1 MLFIDSKC
9 TLKRRECLLKSLL
22 NSLFI
27 IFIGLSIGY
36 LLQRIVK
43 SEKNH
48 FSIPLATTRRIL
60 QKTAIL
66 FLMPLNYIGAYWAM
80 DFTQINLL
88 FFPVVCLFQL
98 ILGGTIALLI
108 ARSIHMNDFDT
119 GAFFCCGFF
128 SNLGNIGVLICFL
141 LLGEEGYK
149 LAALYILSIQIAYY
163 TIGFPVAKYY
173 AMKKNQ
179 QGQKIIDLKAMI
191 KDPFI
196 MVGMASIII
205 GLVFNASGWERPIIF
220 SSIIALFIPISTILL
235 LISIG
240 LSMKLKKVREYLKES
255 ILITCI
261 KFMIIPTVM
270 VSIGFLMGY
279 HQIIDGLPLK
289 VILIL
294 SSMPVAFNSLIPPS
308 IYGLNLDLANSCWIV
323 TTFGLGLF
331 LPILFLL
338 VNLI

>member
-1 MLFIDSKC
+1 LP
-9 TLKRRECLLKSLL
+9 L
-22 NSLFI
+22 NL
-27 IFIGLSIGY
+27 
-36 LLQRIVK
+36 
-43 SEKNH
+43 EN
-48 FSIPLATTRRIL
+48 TRKIL
-60 QKTAIL
+60 QKIAIL
-66 FLMPLNYIGAYWAM
+66 FLMPVTFIGAYWII
-80 DFTQINLL
+80 DFTQVNLL
-88 FFPVVCLFQL
+88 FFPLLCLFQL
-98 ILGGTIALLI
+98 ILGGTIAILI
-108 ARSIHMNDFDT
+108 ARSIHMNNFDT

-128 SNLGNIGVLICFL
+128 SNMGCIGGLICFL

-149 LAALYILSIQIAYY
+149 LAALYIFSIQIAYY

-173 AMKKNQ
+173 AMKNNQ
-179 QGQKIIDLKAMI
+179 QGQKIINLNAML

-196 MVGMASIII
+196 LIGIASIII
-205 GLVFNASGWERPIIF
+205 GLSFNISGLKRPTIF
-220 SSIIALFIPISTILL
+220 SNIIALFVPLSTILL

-240 LSMKLKKVREYLKES
+240 LSMKLKKVRKYLKAS
-255 ILITCI
+255 ILIAGI
-261 KFMIIPTVM
+261 KFMIVPTVM
-270 VSIGFLMGY
+270 VLLGFLMDY
-279 HQIIDGLPLK
+279 HQIFDGIPLK

>member
-1 MLFIDSKC
+1 MIKP
-9 TLKRRECLLKSLL
+9 LL

-27 IFIGLSIGY
+27 IFLGLAIGY
-36 LLQRIVK
+36 LVQFL
-43 SEKNH
+43 EKRGKINL
-48 FSIPLATTRRIL
+48 PLNLENTRKIL
-60 QKTAIL
+60 QKIAIL
-66 FLMPLNYIGAYWAM
+66 FLMPVTFIGAYWAM
-80 DFTQINLL
+80 DFTQVNLL
-88 FFPVVCLFQL
+88 YFPLLCLFQL

-128 SNLGNIGVLICFL
+128 SNLGNIGGLICFL

-149 LAALYILSIQIAYY
+149 LVALYILSIQIAYY

-173 AMKKNQ
+173 AMKNNQ
-179 QGQKIIDLKAMI
+179 SGQKIIDLKAMV

-196 MVGMASIII
+196 MVAMASIII
-205 GLVFNASGWERPIIF
+205 GLGFNASGWERPIIF
-220 SSIIALFIPISTILL
+220 SSIIAFFIPISTILL

-240 LSMKLKKVREYLKES
+240 LSMKLNKVREYLKAS
-255 ILITCI
+255 ILIAGI
-261 KFMIIPTVM
+261 KFIIIPTVM

-279 HQIIDGLPLK
+279 HQIIEGLPLK

-308 IYGLNLDLANSCWIV
+308 IYGLNLDLANSCWV
-323 TTFGLGLF
+323 FTTFSLVLL

-338 VNLI
+338 INLI

>member
-1 MLFIDSKC
+1 MIKP
-9 TLKRRECLLKSLL
+9 LL

-27 IFIGLSIGY
+27 IFLGLAIGY
-36 LLQRIVK
+36 LVQLL
-43 SEKNH
+43 EKNGKIH
-48 FSIPLATTRRIL
+48 LPFNLENIRKIL
-60 QKTAIL
+60 QKIAIL
-66 FLMPLNYIGAYWAM
+66 FLMPITFIGAYWAM

-88 FFPVVCLFQL
+88 FFPVLCLFQL

-128 SNLGNIGVLICFL
+128 SNLGNIGGLICFL

-163 TIGFPVAKYY
+163 TIGFPIAKYY
-173 AMKKNQ
+173 AMKDNQ

-196 MVGMASIII
+196 MVGMTSIII
-205 GLVFNASGWERPIIF
+205 GLGFNVSGWERPIIF

-240 LSMKLKKVREYLKES
+240 LSMKLNKVREYLKAS
-255 ILITCI
+255 ILIAGI
-261 KFMIIPTVM
+261 KFIILPTVM

-279 HQIIDGLPLK
+279 HQIIEGLPLK

-308 IYGLNLDLANSCWIV
+308 IYGLNLDLANSCWV
-323 TTFGLGLF
+323 FTTFSLVLL

-338 VNLI
+338 INLI

>member
-1 MLFIDSKC
+1 MIKP
-9 TLKRRECLLKSLL
+9 LL

-27 IFIGLSIGY
+27 IFLGLAIGY
-36 LLQRIVK
+36 LVQLLELNGKIHLPFNL
-43 SEKNH
+43 EN
-48 FSIPLATTRRIL
+48 TRKIL
-60 QKTAIL
+60 QKIAIL
-66 FLMPLNYIGAYWAM
+66 FLMPVTFIGAYWAM

-88 FFPVVCLFQL
+88 FFPVLCLFQL
-98 ILGGTIALLI
+98 LLGGTIAILI

-128 SNLGNIGVLICFL
+128 SNLGSIGGLICFL

-149 LAALYILSIQIAYY
+149 LAALYILPIQIAYY

-173 AMKKNQ
+173 AIKNNQ
-179 QGQKIIDLKAMI
+179 PGQKIIDLKAMI

-196 MVGMASIII
+196 MVGIASIII
-205 GLVFNASGWERPIIF
+205 GLGFKASGWERPIIF
-220 SSIIALFIPISTILL
+220 RSIIALFIPINTILL

-261 KFMIIPTVM
+261 KFMIIPAVM

-323 TTFGLGLF
+323 NTFGLGLF